1 MKLNY
6 KLLFLVPVV
15 MIIGIANSG
24 KEQPRP
30 SVKEI
35 PPQVNV
41 AEAPR
46 EKQKARYALHLLSD
60 GTVDTHV
67 QERIGS
73 SSVWSCQAE
82 TDDPEV
88 VNVFTSND
96 FECVSVNL
104 NDNEAVK
111 EAVLKLRST
120 FYYSTYQ

>member
-73 SSVWSCQAE
+73 SSVWACQAE
-82 TDDPEV
+82 TDDLEV
-88 VNVFTSND
+88 VNVFSSNA
-96 FECVSVNL
+96 FECTAVSL
-104 NDNEAVK
+104 EDNEAVR
-111 EAVLKLRST
+111 EAVFKIRST